1 MAASCPACQRP
12 LAAVQPRCLY
22 CGTELPPALVEEAL
36 KLREEALA
44 ETAGPAGTAP
54 PPVTTERDL
63 VLVDFTKASA
73 RGVAAAFGIGGFDAD
88 LRVRRGGWQLHRVWP
103 REEARREAERLLG
116 HALPVMLLAEA
127 EVEGAALPLLARGV
141 KDGRFRF
148 MDDEPVAAST
158 TDVLIVV
165 VGPIRREHQRAPGAP
180 RRLGPRR
187 ESNANVDETLCFHVH
202 RTAEIRPVEIDPLS
216 FSLDDGMEG
225 STLLR
230 VRRWLLELAGDR
242 PWDDGFKNLPATLGV
257 SPSPP
262 PGDEVRSALGAPRR
276 KDGVVLDNLRQF
288 RFHSAWRGLLERRLR
303 AG

>member
-1 MAASCPACQRP
+1 VAASCPACQRP
-12 LAAVQPRCLY
+12 VAAVQPRCLY
-22 CGTELPPALVEEAL
+22 CGAQLPPAVMEEAQ

-44 ETAGPAGTAP
+44 ETAGPGGTATP
-54 PPVTTERDL
+54 PASAERDL
-63 VLVDFTKASA
+63 VLVDFTHA
-73 RGVAAAFGIGGFDAD
+73 RAGGVAAAFGVGRFDAD

-103 REEARREAERLLG
+103 RAEARREADRLLE

-127 EVEGAALPLLARGV
+127 EVEGASLPLLARGV

-148 MDDEPVAAST
+148 TDDEPVAAST
-158 TDVLIVV
+158 ADVLLVV
-165 VGPIRREHQRAPGAP
+165 VGPIRREHQRSPGAP

-187 ESNANVDETLCFHVH
+187 ESNANVDETFRFHVH
-202 RTAEIRPVEIDPLS
+202 RTADIRPVEIDPLS

-230 VRRWLLELAGDR
+230 VRSWLSELAGDR
-242 PWDDGFKNLPATLGV
+242 PWDDGFKNVPVTLGV

-276 KDGVVLDNLRQF
+276 KEGVVLDNLRQF